1 MSHVIFI
8 LEELVPYRNYITIK
22 CVGTCIEEVNDLFKN
37 TEDDVDNEVS
47 TDGSSNSIETD
58 DESTTENES

>member
-1 MSHVIFI
+1 MQW
-8 LEELVPYRNYITIK
+8 R
-22 CVGTCIEEVNDLFKN
+22 FKN
-37 TEDDVDNEVS
+37 TEGDIDNEVS